1 MSDTVQGFA
10 RDTTIGNTALDNLQA
25 RVPWQQPVMAQRVD
39 LHVRQFAGLKN
50 SLNKMAADF
59 AGRFR

>member
-1 MSDTVQGFA
+1 
-10 RDTTIGNTALDNLQA
+10 
-25 RVPWQQPVMAQRVD
+25 MAQRVD

-59 AGRFR
+59 AGRSGDQDLPHAHRHFGLLLYFCGAETRRR